1 MKTNLK
7 LNATQTKRI
16 NNGYNGAQMSVASF
30 TTDVYQTWNELIDG
44 GSDPTPSDLTE
55 AICTTIFTGVKNG
68 TLYLASGKTGV
79 DWSLLGRAFV
89 GLASYDEIS
98 PGIRAAWLVMKKG
111 KLNTG
116 TLDTVKRVFGV
127 EPKPVG
133 NGGNTTTTKAK
144 TGDGPTFTLGY
155 IGKVLDALA
164 VTGKVDK
171 KTVKLILA
179 TLAK

>member
-1 MKTNLK
+1 
-7 LNATQTKRI
+7 
-16 NNGYNGAQMSVASF
+16 
-30 TTDVYQTWNELIDG
+30 
-44 GSDPTPSDLTE
+44 
-55 AICTTIFTGVKNG
+55 VKNG

-127 EPKPVG
+127 EPKSG
-133 NGGNTTTTKAK
+133 SGGGNTTPAK
-144 TGDGPTFTLGY
+144 SDITVAGVEWEIKFLLKH
-155 IGKVLDALA
+155 GKKSEV
-164 VTGKVDK
+164 K
-171 KTVKLILA
+171 KMLTNILA
-179 TLAK
+179 SL

>member
-1 MKTNLK
+1 MKTKLK
-7 LNATQTKRI
+7 LNTTQTKRI

-30 TTDVYQTWNELIDG
+30 TTDVYQTWDELIDK
-44 GSDPTPSDLTE
+44 GSDPTPAELTE

-127 EPKPVG
+127 EPKSG
-133 NGGNTTTTKAK
+133 SGGGNTTPAK
-144 TGDGPTFTLGY
+144 SDITVAGVEWEIKFLLKH
-155 IGKVLDALA
+155 GKKSEV
-164 VTGKVDK
+164 K
-171 KTVKLILA
+171 KMLTNILA
-179 TLAK
+179 SL